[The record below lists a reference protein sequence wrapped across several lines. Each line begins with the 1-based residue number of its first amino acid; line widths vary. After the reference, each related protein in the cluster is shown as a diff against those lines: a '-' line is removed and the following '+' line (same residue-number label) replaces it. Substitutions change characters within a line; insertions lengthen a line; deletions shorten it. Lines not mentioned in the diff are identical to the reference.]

1 MLKNLIAVV
10 VLAATSVSEAQ
21 VRVVESTPRGS
32 GSGVSQQP
40 LPASVESDVYTRI
53 HALQEEIA
61 LLRGLLEEQAYEI
74 KQLKQLQ
81 LDNYMDLD
89 RRLSGASSMT
99 PAAPQANTG
108 LSNTTASVAALP
120 ETPAVELPLPS
131 EEDLY
136 KTAYDQLN
144 QRQHDAAMGSF
155 SDYLKYYPS
164 GKYASNCYYWLGKI
178 AMSKSD
184 YPQAKNWFSELIA
197 KFPDSPK
204 VPGAKFD
211 VGRVHFYMGDKAT
224 AKSILSEVA
233 ASNTDASGLAQKFL
247 TDNF

>member
-1 MLKNLIAVV
+1 MLKKLIAAVV
-10 VLAATSVSEAQ
+10 VIAATSVSEAQ

-32 GSGVSQQP
+32 GPGVSQSRIP
-40 LPASVESDVYTRI
+40 PAVESDVYSQIRSM
-53 HALQEEIA
+53 QEEITI
-61 LLRGLLEEQAYEI
+61 LRGLIEEQAYEL

-89 RRLSGASSMT
+89 RRLSGAHSAASNDFSAPVTSAPVSST
-99 PAAPQANTG
+99 PEVPVVSQ
-108 LSNTTASVAALP
+108 P
-120 ETPAVELPLPS
+120 PAS

-136 KTAYDQLN
+136 KTAYDLLN
-144 QRQHDAAMGSF
+144 QRQHDASVTSF
-155 SDYLKYYPS
+155 KSYLTYYPD

-178 AMSKSD
+178 AMSKAD
-184 YPQAKNWFSELIA
+184 YPQAKTWFNELIA

-204 VPGAKFD
+204 VSAAKFD

-233 ASNTDASGLAQKFL
+233 ASESDASGLARKFISE
-247 TDNF
+247 NF

>member
-32 GSGVSQQP
+32 GSGVSQ

-61 LLRGLLEEQAYEI
+61 LLRGLIEEQAYEI

-89 RRLSGASSMT
+89 RRLSGASSMN
-99 PAAPQANTG
+99 PAVPQANTG
-108 LSNTTASVAALP
+108 LDNSAASIAAVP
-120 ETPAVELPLPS
+120 ETPLVEQPPPS

-144 QRQHDAAMGSF
+144 QRQHDAALTSF
-155 SDYLKYYPS
+155 SNYLKYYPS

-211 VGRVHFYMGDKAT
+211 VARVHFYMGDKTT